1 VISKS
6 SRASFET
13 HGGDLAQTSGRILAL
28 ILCALIA
35 SVGGW
40 AQTGEVSLR
49 GQVTDPSGAAV
60 AGVPIMLTGPDGAT
74 REAQT
79 DDSEGR
85 YVFRGLP
92 FGTYILRIHVKGFA
106 DFERTGIQIAP
117 GRTQV
122 QDVKLVVTM
131 ENQEVTVRDEDTTQ
145 VSVSPGNNASAL
157 VLSGADDLA
166 SLSDDPTDLQ
176 ADLQALAGPSAGPSG
191 GSIYVNGFSGGN
203 LPSKDSIREIRIN
216 QNPFSPEYDKL
227 GYGRIEIFTKPGT
240 EKYHGTV
247 DYNVSSDIWN
257 SRNPYGSQKAP
268 FLLRELEGGAGGP
281 LAKRASFAFNFQ
293 RNSVDNGSIANGV
306 TLDPTTLAITPF
318 NETLKTP
325 QRFLRLNP
333 RVDYQL
339 NDNNTLI
346 VSYESTNSNITDAG
360 IGGYDVISRGY
371 HSHYLDQTVQITET
385 AVLGRNINETRLQYF
400 RTANQIIPNDLSPE
414 IQVLG
419 SFRGGGSQI
428 GQSSDT
434 QNNFELQNYTS
445 MIRSAQ
451 TWRFGIRVR
460 AQAED
465 SLARQNFNGTF
476 TFGGGL
482 APALDANNQP
492 LFDASGQ
499 PVLTRITSIERY
511 RRTLLFQQL
520 SFSPMQVQALGG
532 GARQFS
538 IDTGIPQ
545 LSARQIDIGVFGGDE
560 WKVRPNV
567 TLNLGFRY
575 ETQTNIHDWR
585 DFAPRIAVAWAPG
598 GGAQN
603 LRAKTVLRAGVG
615 TFYDRFPLANTILAR
630 RYNAAVQHQYV
641 LIDPTFFPNVPATTA
656 IAPLAYDSVQEVSS
670 RMRGPY
676 VIQSALSLE
685 RQLPANTALAITYT
699 YSHGVHLFRSKDI
712 NAPLPGTFNPNVQ
725 GSGVFPFGV
734 PGPVFLMESSGIY
747 NQNQL
752 IANINTRVNQGVSL
766 FGFYV
771 LNHAMSNTDGIGTFP
786 ANPYNPSGEY
796 GPAST
801 DVRHRVTVGGSINMR
816 WSVRI
821 SPFVIVQ
828 SGAPFDITTGEDI
841 YGTTL
846 FNARPGIATNPAAA
860 GVIPTR
866 YGLLDPNPS
875 AGEQIIRRNSGR
887 GPSQFRVNLRLSKAI
902 GFGSEHGSNTGQG
915 QGAGAPRGATSE
927 QASGRG
933 LGSLI
938 GNPKTV
944 HRYNL
949 IFSIS
954 AQNILNH
961 NNPGPINGDITSP
974 LFGLSNQIA
983 GGPNGEG
990 FFETANNRRLEMQT
1004 RFTF

>member
-1 VISKS
+1 MNKANNTLLRIVVLVLF
-6 SRASFET
+6 AFT
-13 HGGDLAQTSGRILAL
+13 TSVAL
-28 ILCALIA
+28 
-35 SVGGW
+35 W

-49 GQVTDPSGAAV
+49 GQVTDPSGAVIPGASV
-60 AGVPIMLTGPDGAT
+60 TLVGPDGSI

-79 DDSEGR
+79 DESEGR
-85 YVFRGLP
+85 YVFRDVPPGI
-92 FGTYILRIHVKGFA
+92 YSLRARVPGFA
-106 DFERTGIQIAP
+106 DFEKAGVMIAR

-122 QDVKLVVTM
+122 QDIRLVVFM
-131 ENQEVTVRDEDTTQ
+131 EKQEVTVRDEDTAQ
-145 VSVSPGNNASAL
+145 VSVSPASNASAL
-157 VLSGADDLA
+157 VLSSADDLE

-191 GSIYVNGFSGGN
+191 GSIFVNGFSGGN

-247 DYNVSSDIWN
+247 DYNVGSQIWN

-268 FLLRELEGGAGGP
+268 FLLRELEGGVGGP
-281 LAKRASFAFNFQ
+281 LAKHASFTINFQ

-306 TLDPTTLAITPF
+306 MLDPATLAITPF
-318 NETLKTP
+318 DEILKTP

-339 NDNNTLI
+339 NDNNTLM
-346 VSYESTNSNITDAG
+346 VSYEATNSNIADAG

-371 HSHYLDQTVQITET
+371 RSHYLDQTVQITET
-385 AVLGRNINETRLQYF
+385 AVLGRNINETRFQYF
-400 RTANQIIPNDLSPE
+400 RTANQRTPNDLSPE

-428 GQSSDT
+428 GQSADT

-445 MIRSAQ
+445 IIRSAH
-451 TWRFGIRVR
+451 TWRFGLRLR

-482 APALDANNQP
+482 APELDANNQP
-492 LFDASGQ
+492 VLGPSGQ
-499 PVLTRITSIERY
+499 PALTQITSIERY
-511 RRTLLFQQL
+511 RRTVLFQQL
-520 SFSPMQVQALGG
+520 GFSPAQILALGG

-538 IDTGIPQ
+538 IDTGIPE
-545 LSARQIDIGVFGGDE
+545 LSARQVDIGVFAGDE
-560 WKVRPNV
+560 WKVRPNI

-615 TFYDRFPLANTILAR
+615 TFYDRFPLADTILAR
-630 RYNAAVQHQYV
+630 RYDGSVQHQYV
-641 LIDPTFFPNVPATTA
+641 LTDPNFFPNVPAPATVA
-656 IAPLAYDSVQEVSS
+656 ALGYDSLQQVSG
-670 RMRGPY
+670 RMRAPY
-676 VIQSALSLE
+676 IIQSALSLE
-685 RQLPANTALAITYT
+685 RQLSANTALAITYT
-699 YSHGVHLFRSKDI
+699 YSHGVHLFRSEDI
-712 NAPLPGTFNPNVQ
+712 NAPSPGTFNPNVP
-725 GSGVFPFGV
+725 GSGVFPLGFA
-734 PGPVFLMESSGIY
+734 GPIFRMESSGIY

-752 IANINTRVNQGVSL
+752 IANINTRVNEGVSL

-771 LNHAMSNTDGIGTFP
+771 LNRAMSDTDGIGTFP
-786 ANPYNPSGEY
+786 SNPYNPTGEY
-796 GPAST
+796 EPAST
-801 DVRHRVTVGGSINMR
+801 DVRHRVTVGGSVSTR
-816 WSVRI
+816 WNVRI

-828 SGAPFDITTGEDI
+828 SGTPFDITAGDDL

-846 FNARPGIATNPAAA
+846 FNERPGIAANPNAP
-860 GVIPTR
+860 GLIQTR

-875 AGEQIIRRNSGR
+875 PSEQIIGRNFGR
-887 GPSQFRVNLRLSKAI
+887 GPALVRFNLRLSKAI
-902 GFGSEHGSNTGQG
+902 GFGTEHTSSAAQGPSN
-915 QGAGAPRGATSE
+915 APRGGASAE

-933 LGSLI
+933 LGGII

-949 IFSIS
+949 IFSLS
-954 AQNILNH
+954 AQNLLNH

>member
-1 VISKS
+1 MIKLGTNLIKS
-6 SRASFET
+6 VPR
-13 HGGDLAQTSGRILAL
+13 RLAL
-28 ILCALIA
+28 MALACFA
-35 SVGGW
+35 SAALW
-40 AQTGEVSLR
+40 AQSGEVSLR

-60 AGVPIMLTGPDGAT
+60 PGVTVMLSGPGGAT
-74 REAQT
+74 REVQT

-85 YVFRGLP
+85 YVFRDLP
-92 FGTYILRIHVKGFA
+92 PGAYTLRIHVAGFA
-106 DFERTGIQIAP
+106 DFEKTGIAITA
-117 GRTQV
+117 GRIQTL
-122 QDVKLVVTM
+122 DVRLVVVM
-131 ENQEVTVRDEDTTQ
+131 EKQAITVKGEDSTQ
-145 VSVSPGNNASAL
+145 ISVSSANNASAL
-157 VLSGADDLA
+157 VLNSADDLE

-191 GSIYVNGFSGGN
+191 GSIFVNGFSGGN

-240 EKYHGTV
+240 ERYHGTV

-281 LAKRASFAFNFQ
+281 LAKHASFTFNFQ

-306 TLDPTTLAITPF
+306 MLDPATLAITPF
-318 NETLKTP
+318 DQILKTP

-333 RVDYQL
+333 RGDFQL
-339 NDNNTLI
+339 NDNNTLM
-346 VSYESTNSNITDAG
+346 VSYEATNSNITDAG

-371 HSHYLDQTVQITET
+371 HSHYLDQTVQMTET
-385 AVLGRNINETRLQYF
+385 AVLGRNINETRFQYF
-400 RTANQIIPNDLSPE
+400 RTANQRTPNDFSPE
-414 IQVLG
+414 TQVLG

-428 GQSSDT
+428 GQSNDT

-445 MIRSAQ
+445 MIRSSH
-451 TWRFGIRVR
+451 TWRFGFRFR
-460 AQAED
+460 AQGED
-465 SLARQNFNGTF
+465 SVVRQNFNGTF
-476 TFGGGL
+476 TFAGGL

-492 LFDASGQ
+492 VVDAAGK
-499 PVLTRITSIERY
+499 PVGTQITSIERY
-511 RRTLLFQQL
+511 RRTLLFEHL
-520 SFSPMQVQALGG
+520 GFSAAQILALGG
-532 GARQFS
+532 GAREFS
-538 IDTGIPQ
+538 IATGIPQ
-545 LSARQIDIGVFGGDE
+545 LSEHQMDLGVFAGDE
-560 WKVRPNV
+560 WKVRANI

-585 DFAPRIAVAWAPG
+585 DFAPRVAVAWAPG

-615 TFYDRFPLANTILAR
+615 TFYDRFPLADTILAR
-630 RYNAAVQHQYV
+630 RYNGAVQHQYV
-641 LIDPTFFPNVPATTA
+641 VVDPNFFPNVPAPGA
-656 IAPLAYDSVQEVSS
+656 LGASAHDSIQEVSAQL
-670 RMRGPY
+670 RGPY
-676 VIQSALSLE
+676 VIQSALSVE

-699 YSHGVHLFRSKDI
+699 YSHGVHLFRSEDI
-712 NAPLPGTFNPNVQ
+712 NAPLPGTFNLNVP
-725 GSGVFPFGV
+725 GSGIFRLGFQ
-734 PGPVFLMESSGIY
+734 GPVFLMESSGIY

-752 IANINTRVNQGVSL
+752 IANINTRVNGGVSL

-786 ANPYNPSGEY
+786 SNPYNPTGEY
-796 GPAST
+796 GPAAT
-801 DVRHRVTVGGSINMR
+801 DVRHRVTVGGSINMKWNLR
-816 WSVRI
+816 F
-821 SPFVIVQ
+821 SPFVIIQ
-828 SGAPFDITTGEDI
+828 SGAPFDITAGDDL

-846 FNARPGIATNPAAA
+846 FNERPGIATNPNTP

-875 AGEQIIRRNSGR
+875 LGEQILGRNYGR
-887 GPSQFRVNLRLSKAI
+887 GPALVRVNLRLAKAI
-902 GFGSEHGSNTGQG
+902 GFGTEHGSTSAQG
-915 QGAGAPRGATSE
+915 PSNSQSRGGASAE

-933 LGSLI
+933 LGSII

-949 IFSIS
+949 IFSVS
-954 AQNILNH
+954 AQNLLNH

-990 FFETANNRRLEMQT
+990 LFETANNRRLEMQT

>member
-1 VISKS
+1 MIKLAKS
-6 SRASFET
+6 VA
-13 HGGDLAQTSGRILAL
+13 RIVVL
-28 ILCALIA
+28 ILIA
-35 SVGGW
+35 PLAGMLW
-40 AQTGEVSLR
+40 AQSGEVSLR

-60 AGVPIMLTGPDGAT
+60 AGVPVMLSGPDGAAQET
-74 REAQT
+74 QT
-79 DDSEGR
+79 DESEGR
-85 YVFRGLP
+85 YVFRDLP
-92 FGTYILRIHVKGFA
+92 PGAYTLRIRVAGFA
-106 DFERTGIQIAP
+106 DFQKSGIAIAR

-122 QDVKLVVTM
+122 QDVRLVVVM
-131 ENQEVTVRDEDTTQ
+131 EKQEVTVRDEDTTQ
-145 VSVSPGNNASAL
+145 VSVSPANNASAL
-157 VLSGADDLA
+157 VLSGADDLE
-166 SLSDDPTDLQ
+166 SLSDDPTDLE

-191 GSIYVNGFSGGN
+191 GSVFVNGFSGGN

-227 GYGRIEIFTKPGT
+227 GLGRIEIFTKPGT
-240 EKYHGTV
+240 ERYHGTV
-247 DYNVSSDIWN
+247 DYNVGSDIWN

-268 FLLRELEGGAGGP
+268 FLLRELEGGVGGP
-281 LAKRASFAFNFQ
+281 LAKHASFTLNFQ

-306 TLDPTTLAITPF
+306 MLDPVTLAVTPF
-318 NETLKTP
+318 NEILKTP

-339 NDNNTLI
+339 NDNNTLM
-346 VSYESTNSNITDAG
+346 VSYEATNSNITDAG

-385 AVLGRNINETRLQYF
+385 AVLGRNINETRFQYF
-400 RTANQIIPNDLSPE
+400 RTANQMIPNDLSPE

-428 GQSSDT
+428 GQSADT

-445 MIRSAQ
+445 MIRSAH
-451 TWRFGIRVR
+451 TWRFGVRIRG
-460 AQAED
+460 QAED
-465 SLARQNFNGTF
+465 SVARQNFNGTF
-476 TFGGGL
+476 TFAGGL
-482 APALDANNQP
+482 APELDASNKP
-492 LFDASGQ
+492 LLDASGQ
-499 PVLTRITSIERY
+499 PLLTRITSIERY

-520 SFSPMQVQALGG
+520 GFSPAQILALGG
-532 GARQFS
+532 GARQFTM
-538 IDTGIPQ
+538 DTGIPG
-545 LSARQIDIGVFGGDE
+545 LSARQIDVGVFAGDE
-560 WKVRPNV
+560 WKVRPNI

-585 DFAPRIAVAWAPG
+585 DFAPRIALAWAPG

-603 LRAKTVLRAGVG
+603 VRAKTVLRAGVG
-615 TFYDRFPLANTILAR
+615 TFYNRFPLANTILAR
-630 RYNAAVQHQYV
+630 RYNGAVQHQYV
-641 LIDPTFFPNVPATTA
+641 VIDPNFFPNVPVATTLA
-656 IAPLAYDSVQEVSS
+656 ALAYDSVQEVSF

-699 YSHGVHLFRSKDI
+699 YSHGVHLFRSEDI
-712 NAPLPGTFNPNVQ
+712 NAPFPGTFNPNMQ
-725 GSGVFPFGV
+725 GSGVFPLGV

-771 LNHAMSNTDGIGTFP
+771 LNRAMSNTDGIGTFP
-786 ANPYNPSGEY
+786 ANPYNPRGEY

-828 SGAPFDITTGEDI
+828 SGAPFDITTGEDL

-875 AGEQIIRRNSGR
+875 AGEQIIGRNYGR
-887 GPSQFRVNLRLSKAI
+887 SPSQFRVNLRVSKAI
-902 GFGSEHGSNTGQG
+902 GFGTEHGSTTAKGPS
-915 QGAGAPRGATSE
+915 AGAPRGGASAE

-933 LGSLI
+933 LGSII
-938 GNPKTV
+938 GNPNTV

-949 IFSIS
+949 IFSVS

>member
-1 VISKS
+1 
-6 SRASFET
+6 
-13 HGGDLAQTSGRILAL
+13 
-28 ILCALIA
+28 
-35 SVGGW
+35 
-40 AQTGEVSLR
+40 
-49 GQVTDPSGAAV
+49 
-60 AGVPIMLTGPDGAT
+60 
-74 REAQT
+74 
-79 DDSEGR
+79 
-85 YVFRGLP
+85 
-92 FGTYILRIHVKGFA
+92 
-106 DFERTGIQIAP
+106 
-117 GRTQV
+117 
-122 QDVKLVVTM
+122 M
-131 ENQEVTVRDEDTTQ
+131 EKEEVTVRDEDTTQ
-145 VSVSPGNNASAL
+145 VSVSPANNASAL
-157 VLSGADDLA
+157 VLSGADDLE

-191 GSIYVNGFSGGN
+191 GSIFVNGFSGGN

-240 EKYHGTV
+240 ERYHGTV
-247 DYNVSSDIWN
+247 DYNVGSDIWN
-257 SRNPYGSQKAP
+257 SRNPYGSEKAP
-268 FLLRELEGGAGGP
+268 FLLRELEGGVGGP
-281 LAKRASFAFNFQ
+281 LAKHASFAFNFQ

-306 TLDPTTLAITPF
+306 MVDPATLAIAPF
-318 NETLKTP
+318 DEILKTP
-325 QRFLRLNP
+325 GRFLRLNP

-339 NDNNTLI
+339 NNNNTLT
-346 VSYESTNSNITDAG
+346 VSYEVTNSHADNFG

-371 HSHYLDQTVQITET
+371 HVNYLDQTVQMTET
-385 AVLGRNINETRLQYF
+385 ALLGRNINETRFQYF
-400 RTANQIIPNDLSPE
+400 RTANQMTPNDFSPE
-414 IQVLG
+414 TQVLG

-428 GQSSDT
+428 GQSADT

-445 MIRSAQ
+445 MIRSAHS
-451 TWRFGIRVR
+451 WRFGFRLR

-465 SLARQNFNGTF
+465 SVARQNFNGTF

-482 APALDANNQP
+482 APVLDANNQP
-492 LFDASGQ
+492 VLDASGQ
-499 PVLTRITSIERY
+499 PVLMQVTSIERY
-511 RRTLLFQQL
+511 RRTLLFQKPG
-520 SFSPMQVQALGG
+520 FSPAQILARGG

-538 IDTGIPQ
+538 VNTGIPQ
-545 LSARQIDIGVFGGDE
+545 LSARQIDVGVFAGDE
-560 WKVRPNV
+560 WKVRPNL

-585 DFAPRIAVAWAPG
+585 DFAPRVAVAWAPG

-630 RYNAAVQHQYV
+630 RYNGAVQHQYV
-641 LIDPTFFPNVPATTA
+641 VIDPNFFPNVPAPAT
-656 IAPLAYDSVQEVSS
+656 LAAVAHDSMQEVSA

-699 YSHGVHLFRSKDI
+699 FSHGVHLFRSEDI

-725 GSGVFPFGV
+725 GSGVFSLGFPE
-734 PGPVFLMESSGIY
+734 PVFLMESSGIY
-747 NQNQL
+747 NQNQV
-752 IANINTRVNQGVSL
+752 IANINTRLNEGVSL

-771 LNHAMSNTDGIGTFP
+771 INHAMSNTDGIGTFP
-786 ANPYNPSGEY
+786 ANPYNPTGEY

-801 DVRHRVTVGGSINMR
+801 DVRHRVTVGGSLNLR

-828 SGAPFDITTGEDI
+828 SGTPFDITTGDDL

-846 FNARPGIATNPAAA
+846 FNARPGIAANPAAP
-860 GVIPTR
+860 GLIPTR

-875 AGEQIIRRNSGR
+875 PGEPIIGRNSGR
-887 GPSQFRVNLRLSKAI
+887 GPNQIRVNLRLSKAI
-902 GFGSEHGSNTGQG
+902 GFGTEHGSTAAQAPA
-915 QGAGAPRGATSE
+915 AGAPRGGASAE

-933 LGSLI
+933 LGAII

-949 IFSIS
+949 IFSVS
-954 AQNILNH
+954 VQNILNH

-990 FFETANNRRLEMQT
+990 LFETANNRRLEMQT

>member
-1 VISKS
+1 MNKLTTNLIKS
-6 SRASFET
+6 VPR
-13 HGGDLAQTSGRILAL
+13 LLAL
-28 ILCALIA
+28 MVFACFASGAL
-35 SVGGW
+35 W
-40 AQTGEVSLR
+40 AQSGEVGLR

-60 AGVPIMLTGPDGAT
+60 PGVTVMLSGPGGAA
-74 REAQT
+74 REVQT

-85 YVFRGLP
+85 YIFRDLP
-92 FGTYILRIHVKGFA
+92 PGAYTLRIHVAGFA
-106 DFERTGIQIAP
+106 DFEKTGISITA
-117 GRTQV
+117 GRTQTL
-122 QDVKLVVTM
+122 DVRLVVVM
-131 ENQEVTVRDEDTTQ
+131 EKQEITVKGEDTTQ
-145 VSVSPGNNASAL
+145 ISVSSANNASAL
-157 VLSGADDLA
+157 VLSSADDLE

-191 GSIYVNGFSGGN
+191 GSIFVNGFSGGN

-240 EKYHGTV
+240 ERYHGTV
-247 DYNVSSDIWN
+247 DYNVGSDIWN

-268 FLLRELEGGAGGP
+268 FLLRELEGGVGGP
-281 LAKRASFAFNFQ
+281 LAKHASFTFNFQ
-293 RNSVDNGSIANGV
+293 RNSADNGSIANGV
-306 TLDPTTLAITPF
+306 MLDPTTLAITPF
-318 NETLKTP
+318 DEILKTP

-339 NDNNTLI
+339 NDNNTLM
-346 VSYESTNSNITDAG
+346 VSYEATNSNITDAG

-371 HSHYLDQTVQITET
+371 HSHYLDQTVQMTET
-385 AVLGRNINETRLQYF
+385 AVLGRNINETRFQYF
-400 RTANQIIPNDLSPE
+400 RTANQMTPNDFSPE

-428 GQSSDT
+428 GQSTDT
-434 QNNFELQNYTS
+434 RNNFELQNYTS
-445 MIRSAQ
+445 MIRSSH
-451 TWRFGIRVR
+451 TWRFGFRFR
-460 AQAED
+460 AQGED
-465 SLARQNFNGTF
+465 SVARQNFNGTF
-476 TFGGGL
+476 TFSGGL

-492 LFDASGQ
+492 VVDAAGQ
-499 PVLTRITSIERY
+499 PVRTQITSIERY

-520 SFSPMQVQALGG
+520 GFSAAQILALGG
-532 GARQFS
+532 GARQFTV
-538 IDTGIPQ
+538 DTGIPR
-545 LSARQIDIGVFGGDE
+545 LSERQMDLGVFAGDE
-560 WKVRPNV
+560 WKVRANI

-585 DFAPRIAVAWAPG
+585 DFAPRIAMAWAPG

-615 TFYDRFPLANTILAR
+615 TFYDRFPLADTILAS
-630 RYNAAVQHQYV
+630 RYNGAGQHQYV
-641 LIDPTFFPNVPATTA
+641 VVDPTFFPNVPAPA
-656 IAPLAYDSVQEVSS
+656 AVAALAHDSIQEVSAQL
-670 RMRGPY
+670 RGPY
-676 VIQSALSLE
+676 VIQSALSVE

-699 YSHGVHLFRSKDI
+699 YSHGVHLFRSEDI
-712 NAPLPGTFNPNVQ
+712 NAPLPGTFNLNVPA
-725 GSGVFPFGV
+725 SGIFLLGFQ
-734 PGPVFLMESSGIY
+734 GPVFRMESSGIY

-786 ANPYNPSGEY
+786 SNPYNPTGEY

-816 WSVRI
+816 WNVRI
-821 SPFVIVQ
+821 SPFVIIQ
-828 SGAPFDITTGEDI
+828 SGAPFDITAGDDL

-846 FNARPGIATNPAAA
+846 FNERPGIATNPNAP
-860 GVIPTR
+860 GVIRTR
-866 YGLLDPNPS
+866 YGLLDSNPS
-875 AGEQIIRRNSGR
+875 LGEQILGRNYGR
-887 GPSQFRVNLRLSKAI
+887 GPALMRVNLRLAKAI
-902 GFGSEHGSNTGQG
+902 GFGTEHGSTNAQGPSSGQSRG
-915 QGAGAPRGATSE
+915 GASAE

-933 LGSLI
+933 LGSII

-949 IFSIS
+949 IFSVS
-954 AQNILNH
+954 AQNLLNH